1 MERDLE
7 DVSECLETLLSDE
20 AGASPDTLA
29 PHMPGTEC
37 SALGWLGGDM
47 LTREAEARPEPRGP
61 INADG
66 TLTSSYVV
74 MLWNRDSAESEVQSL
89 LCPFPVAL

>member
-1 MERDLE
+1 
-7 DVSECLETLLSDE
+7 
-20 AGASPDTLA
+20 
-29 PHMPGTEC
+29 
-37 SALGWLGGDM
+37 M

-66 TLTSSYVV
+66 TLTSSHMV
-74 MLWNRDSAESEVQSL
+74 MLRNRDSAESEVQSL